1 MTSSTRLT
9 GARSRAVL
17 LAVGI
22 LAGLAAGCKQAQPKA
37 AALPPVAVT
46 VAKARVESVPTNL
59 QAIGAVQAVATV
71 TVKTLVGGQ
80 LQAVL
85 FKQGDEVRRGQVLFK
100 IDPSPFEAALAQA
113 EANLARD
120 LATDSHNRIEAGR
133 YADLAK
139 QGIVSAEQNDQMQS
153 AAAASHSVVSADQ
166 AAVQQAK
173 LQLSYCTITSPIDG
187 RTGSLLVQAG
197 NTVQPNQTVL
207 VTINQIKPIYVA
219 FSVPEQYLQQLKQ
232 LNGEHP
238 LEVHAQAQGN
248 VTDETGHL
256 SFINNAI
263 DTTTGTIQ
271 LMATF
276 TNPNERLWPGE
287 YVNTK
292 VTLGV
297 QRDAVVV
304 PSSAV
309 QTGQD
314 NQFIYVVTPQ
324 NTVENH
330 TVKTSTT
337 VNGVTVI
344 TQGVAAGDTVV
355 VDGQLALFPGA
366 KVAIKPAVGAGGA
379 IEAEK

>member
-1 MTSSTRLT
+1 MTSVTRP
-9 GARSRAVL
+9 L
-17 LAVGI
+17 LALGI
-22 LAGLAAGCKQAQPKA
+22 LSALLAGCQQTKPKA
-37 AALPPVAVT
+37 AALLPVPVT
-46 VAKARVESVPTNL
+46 VAKAKVEDVPTNL

-71 TVKTLVGGQ
+71 SVKTLVGGQ

-85 FKQGDEVRRGQVLFK
+85 FQQGEEVHKGQVLFK

-120 LATDSHNRIEAGR
+120 LATDSHNRTEAGR

-153 AAAASHSVVSADQ
+153 AAAASHSVVSADR
-166 AAVQQAK
+166 AAVEQAK

-232 LNGEHP
+232 LNGAHA
-238 LEVHAQAQGN
+238 LEVHALAQGN
-248 VTDETGHL
+248 GQDEVGHL

-276 TNPNERLWPGE
+276 ANPSERLWPGE
-287 YVNTK
+287 YVNAK

-297 QRDAVVV
+297 ERDAVVV

-314 NQFIYVVTPQ
+314 NQFVYVVTPA

-330 TVKTSTT
+330 TVTTSTT
-337 VNGVTVI
+337 VNGITVI

-366 KVAIKPAVGAGGA
+366 KVAVKPPVGAGSRGGTV
-379 IEAEK
+379 EAAK